1 MNQPLVTEV
10 QLFEE
15 EASLRV
21 LLAEDDRSLRRLLA
35 VILRREGHDVVEVG
49 DGAEL
54 LEAMAASL
62 VDPRMPPFDGI
73 RRPRASPAGDALGVV
88 RAGGAARAR
97 PGDRVRAVD
106 RQRGRSASRPRAR
119 RRRAGGTPERT
130 GIPDGCPPLDAASA
144 RQRQRIGAR
153 GRLARAD
160 RKCRG
165 RPGAPYPAA
174 P

>member
-62 VDPRMPPFDGI
+62 VDPRMPPFDLNTPSASIACRGCRRGCPCWRGCARAT
-73 RRPRASPAGDALGVV
+73 RRPRS
-88 RAGGAARAR
+88 
-97 PGDRVRAVD
+97 
-106 RQRGRSASRPRAR
+106 
-119 RRRAGGTPERT
+119 
-130 GIPDGCPPLDAASA
+130 C
-144 RQRQRIGAR
+144 
-153 GRLARAD
+153 
-160 RKCRG
+160 C
-165 RPGAPYPAA
+165 
-174 P
+174 